1 MLLKNLNRMFSRNIY
16 VARRQRLI
24 KSVGDGILLFLGNS
38 EAPSNYSDNQYIFRQ
53 DSTWLYY
60 FGIDQPDMAA
70 VIDVESGEETI
81 FGNDVDIDDIIW
93 MGPQPLVASRAE
105 EVGVAK
111 SAPLAELEKVVKA
124 AVAKGRKVH
133 FLPPYR
139 YRNMILLHSLLGLP
153 FDQMKAAASVEF
165 IKAVVEMR
173 LVKEPCEIQQIDMA
187 CNLGYAMHMAATK
200 LMKPGMLEQDLVG
213 VMEGVVI
220 SGGYMTSFP
229 TILSQNGETLHNH
242 SHHQIITEGR
252 LTVIDAGA
260 EIASHYCSDF
270 TRTLPCS
277 GRFTEQQKEVYTIVS
292 EANNLALG
300 LARPGISYR
309 DVHLAAARLILQGLK
324 NIGLVKGDVDEAV
337 AAGAAGLFMPHGL
350 GHNMGLDVHD
360 MENLGENYVG
370 YEEGVKRSTQLG
382 LGSLR
387 MARVLKPGNVVT
399 DEPGIYFIPAL
410 IDKWKAEGTCRDFI
424 TFEALDAYR
433 SFGGI
438 RIEDDLLIT
447 ESGARLLGSK
457 RLPRTV
463 EEVENAMSEE

>member
-1 MLLKNLNRMFSRNIY
+1 MFSRNIY

-24 KSVGDGILLFLGNS
+24 KSVKDGILLFLGNS
-38 EAPSNYSDNQYIFRQ
+38 EAPSNYADNQYIFRQ

-70 VIDVESGEETI
+70 VIDVESGQETI

-105 EVGVAK
+105 EVGVAGT
-111 SAPLAELEKVVKA
+111 APQSELEKVVKA
-124 AVAKGRKVH
+124 ALAKGRKVH

-139 YRNMILLHSLLGLP
+139 YRNMMLLHSLLGIP
-153 FDQMKAAASVEF
+153 FDRLKTEASVEF

-173 LVKEPCEIQQIDMA
+173 LVKEPCEIQQIDIA
-187 CNLGYAMHMAATK
+187 CNLGYAMHMAATQI
-200 LMKPGMLEQDLVG
+200 MKPGMLEQDIVG

-220 SGGYMTSFP
+220 SGGYMVSFP

-242 SHHQIITEGR
+242 SHHQILTEGR

-270 TRTLPCS
+270 TRTLPS
-277 GRFTEQQKEVYTIVS
+277 GGRFTQQQKEIYTIVS

-300 LARPGISYR
+300 LARPGISYK
-309 DVHLAAARLILQGLK
+309 DVHLAASRLMLQGLK
-324 NIGLVKGDVDEAV
+324 NLGLVKGDVDEAV

-370 YEEGVKRSTQLG
+370 YDDTVTRSSQLG

-410 IDKWKAEGTCRDFI
+410 IDKWKADGTCKDFI
-424 TFEALDAYR
+424 AFDKLDAYR

-447 ESGARLLGSK
+447 ENGARLLGSK

>member
-1 MLLKNLNRMFSRNIY
+1 MFSRNIY
-16 VARRQRLI
+16 VARRQKLI
-24 KSVGDGILLFLGNS
+24 KSVHDGILLFLGNG
-38 EAPSNYSDNQYIFRQ
+38 EAPLNYPDNQYTFRQ
-53 DSTWLYY
+53 DSSWLYY
-60 FGIDQPDMAA
+60 FGIDKPDMAA
-70 VIDVESGEETI
+70 VIDVESGEEII
-81 FGNDVDIDDIIW
+81 FGDDVDIDDIIW
-93 MGPQPLVASRAE
+93 MGPQPLVASQAE

-111 SAPLAELEKVVKA
+111 TAPLADLDKVVKA

-139 YRNMILLHSLLGLP
+139 YRNMMLLNSLLGIP

-173 LVKEPCEIQQIDMA
+173 LVKEPCEIQQIDIA

-242 SHHQIITEGR
+242 SHHQIFTEGR

-277 GRFTEQQKEVYTIVS
+277 GRFTQQQKEIYTIVS

-309 DVHLAAARLILQGLK
+309 EVHLSASRLMLQGLK

-370 YEEGVKRSTQLG
+370 YDDTVKRSTQLG

-424 TFEALDAYR
+424 NFGALDAYR

-447 ESGARLLGSK
+447 ENGARLLGSK

-463 EEVENAMSEE
+463 EEVENAMSQE

>member
-1 MLLKNLNRMFSRNIY
+1 
-16 VARRQRLI
+16 
-24 KSVGDGILLFLGNS
+24 
-38 EAPSNYSDNQYIFRQ
+38 
-53 DSTWLYY
+53 
-60 FGIDQPDMAA
+60 
-70 VIDVESGEETI
+70 
-81 FGNDVDIDDIIW
+81 
-93 MGPQPLVASRAE
+93 
-105 EVGVAK
+105 
-111 SAPLAELEKVVKA
+111 

-153 FDQMKAAASVEF
+153 FDQMKTAASVEF

-370 YEEGVKRSTQLG
+370 YEEGIKRSTQLG

-424 TFEALDAYR
+424 NFEALDAYR

>member
-1 MLLKNLNRMFSRNIY
+1 MFSRNIY

-24 KSVGDGILLFLGNS
+24 KSVKDGILLFLGNS
-38 EAPSNYSDNQYIFRQ
+38 EAPSNYADNQYIFRQ

-105 EVGVAK
+105 EVGVART
-111 SAPLAELEKVVKA
+111 APLAELDKVVKA
-124 AVAKGRKVH
+124 ALAKGRKVH

-139 YRNMILLHSLLGLP
+139 YRNMMLLNSLLGLP

-173 LVKEPCEIQQIDMA
+173 LVKEPCEIQQIDIA
-187 CNLGYAMHMAATK
+187 CNLGYAMHMAATQI
-200 LMKPGMLEQDLVG
+200 MKPGMLEQDIVG

-220 SGGYMTSFP
+220 SGGYMVSFP

-242 SHHQIITEGR
+242 SHHQILTEGR

-270 TRTLPCS
+270 TRTLPS
-277 GRFTEQQKEVYTIVS
+277 GGRFTQQQKEIYTIVS

-300 LARPGISYR
+300 LARPGISYK
-309 DVHLAAARLILQGLK
+309 DVHLAASRLMLQGLK
-324 NIGLVKGDVDEAV
+324 NLGLVRGDVDEAV

-370 YEEGVKRSTQLG
+370 YDDTVTRSSQLG

-410 IDKWKAEGTCRDFI
+410 IDKWKAEGTCKDFI
-424 TFEALDAYR
+424 AFDKLEAYR

-447 ESGARLLGSK
+447 ENGARLLGSK

-463 EEVENAMSEE
+463 EEVENAMSES

>member
-1 MLLKNLNRMFSRNIY
+1 MFSRNIY
-16 VARRQRLI
+16 VARRQKLI
-24 KSVGDGILLFLGNS
+24 KSVHDGILLFLGNS

-53 DSTWLYY
+53 DSSWLYY
-60 FGIDQPDMAA
+60 FGIDKPDMAA
-70 VIDVESGEETI
+70 VIDVESGEEII
-81 FGNDVDIDDIIW
+81 FGDDVDIDDIIW
-93 MGPQPLVASRAE
+93 MGPQPLVASQAE

-111 SAPLAELEKVVKA
+111 TAPLADLDKVVKA

-139 YRNMILLHSLLGLP
+139 YRNMMLLNSLLGIP

-173 LVKEPCEIQQIDMA
+173 LVKEPCEIQQIDIA

-242 SHHQIITEGR
+242 SHHQIFTEGR

-277 GRFTEQQKEVYTIVS
+277 GRFTQQQKEIYTIVS

-309 DVHLAAARLILQGLK
+309 EVHLSASRLMLQGLK

-370 YEEGVKRSTQLG
+370 YDDTVKRSTQLG

-424 TFEALDAYR
+424 NFGALDAYR

-447 ESGARLLGSK
+447 ENGARLLGSK

-463 EEVENAMSEE
+463 EEVENAMSQE

>member
-1 MLLKNLNRMFSRNIY
+1 MFSRNIY

-24 KSVGDGILLFLGNS
+24 KSVKDGILLFLGNS
-38 EAPSNYSDNQYIFRQ
+38 EAPSNYADNQYIFRQ

-105 EVGVAK
+105 EVGVART
-111 SAPLAELEKVVKA
+111 APLAELDKVVKA
-124 AVAKGRKVH
+124 ALTKGRKVH

-139 YRNMILLHSLLGLP
+139 YRNMMLLNSLLGIP
-153 FDQMKAAASVEF
+153 FDRLKAEASVEF

-173 LVKEPCEIQQIDMA
+173 LVKEPCEIQQIDIA
-187 CNLGYAMHMAATK
+187 CNLGYAMHMAATQI
-200 LMKPGMLEQDLVG
+200 MKPGMLEQDIVG

-220 SGGYMTSFP
+220 SGGYMVSFP

-242 SHHQIITEGR
+242 SHHQILTEGR

-270 TRTLPCS
+270 TRTLPS
-277 GRFTEQQKEVYTIVS
+277 GGRFTQQQKEIYTIVS

-300 LARPGISYR
+300 LARPGISYK
-309 DVHLAAARLILQGLK
+309 DVHLAASRLMLQGLK
-324 NIGLVKGDVDEAV
+324 NLGLVKGDVDEAV

-370 YEEGVKRSTQLG
+370 YDDTVTRSSQLG

-410 IDKWKAEGTCRDFI
+410 IDKWKAEGTCKDFI
-424 TFEALDAYR
+424 AFDKLEAYR

-447 ESGARLLGSK
+447 ENGARLLGSK

-463 EEVENAMSEE
+463 EEVENAMAQE

>member
-1 MLLKNLNRMFSRNIY
+1 MFNKEVYVERRNELKKLM
-16 VARRQRLI
+16 
-24 KSVGDGILLFLGNS
+24 KDGVVVLFGNN
-38 EAPSNYSDNQYIFRQ
+38 EAPNNYPNNAYYPFRQ
-53 DSTWLYY
+53 DSSFLYY
-60 FGIDQPDMAA
+60 FGQKRDGLVG
-70 VIDVESGEETI
+70 VIDVESGKETL
-81 FGNDVDIDDIIW
+81 FGDDIDIEDIVW
-93 MGPQPLVASRAE
+93 YGSVDSVADMASQ
-105 EVGVAK
+105 VGVKNNAPMAK
-111 SAPLAELEKVVKA
+111 LDKLVKD

-139 YRNMILLHSLLGLP
+139 FRNMILLNSLLGTG
-153 FDQMKAAASVEF
+153 FDRMRDDASVEF

-173 LVKEPCEIQQIDMA
+173 LVKEPCEIQQIDIA

-200 LMKPGMLEQDLVG
+200 LMKTGMLEQDLVG

-242 SHHQIITEGR
+242 SHHQILTEGR

-277 GRFTEQQKEVYTIVS
+277 GRFTEQQKDVYTIVS

-309 DVHLAAARLILQGLK
+309 DVHLAVSRLMLQGLK
-324 NIGLVKGDVDEAV
+324 NLGLVKGDIDEAC
-337 AAGAAGLFMPHGL
+337 AAGAQGLFMPHGL

-370 YEEGVKRSTQLG
+370 YDETVTRSTQLG

-424 TFEALDAYR
+424 DFERLEAYR

-447 ESGARLLGSK
+447 ENGARLLGSK

-463 EEVENAMSEE
+463 EEVENAMNG